1 VNSAELAE
9 FRQKFTETKAR
20 ACERWDDLNTGA
32 TPVIYVGAGSCGR
45 AAGAMDVIA
54 AVEETTE
61 RLKIRT
67 RVLQVG
73 CIGPCYLE
81 PLMDIRKPG
90 LPRLSYANVTAKK
103 ASEIV
108 EAVLD
113 RGETLKPVGYFGEQP
128 FDGVDRFF
136 DLPMMKPQV
145 RIVLRNC
152 GIIDPEEIDHY
163 LARDGYEGFLKA
175 VAMKPDELI
184 QEVAASGIRGRGG
197 AGFPTGRKW
206 QTCYDQKA
214 DQKYIICNADEGDPG
229 AFMNR
234 SLLEGD
240 PHAVLEGMM
249 IAAHAIGASRGYIY
263 ARSEYPLAIKRLDKA
278 ISDAR
283 SLGLFNCFPDFE
295 FAVKIKE
302 GAGAFVCGEET
313 ALIAS
318 IEGKR
323 GSPRPRP
330 PFPAVA
336 GLYGKPT
343 IINNVETL
351 GTLPNILRN
360 GASWYA
366 GHGAGKSKGTKTFS
380 LVGKVKRTGL
390 IEVPLGTTLRK
401 VIFDIGG
408 GPLNDAKPFKA
419 VQTGGPSGGCL
430 PAEYLDKPIDYENL
444 AAAGSIMGS
453 GGLIVMDQE
462 TCVVDIASYFLD
474 FTQKESCGK
483 CTPCRVGTRV
493 MVDILKRIKEGDG
506 EEDDLEKLE
515 RLGATMSKG
524 SLCALGKSAPN
535 PVITTIRYFRDE
547 YLEHIHERRCRAGVC
562 KEFITFFINSECTGC
577 GVCLKACPS
586 KAITGQKKE
595 VHLLDTAKCI
605 KCGVC
610 KSVCQFDAVEV
621 KSP

>member
-1 VNSAELAE
+1 
-9 FRQKFTETKAR
+9 
-20 ACERWDDLNTGA
+20 
-32 TPVIYVGAGSCGR
+32 
-45 AAGAMDVIA
+45 
-54 AVEETTE
+54 
-61 RLKIRT
+61 
-67 RVLQVG
+67 
-73 CIGPCYLE
+73 
-81 PLMDIRKPG
+81 
-90 LPRLSYANVTAKK
+90 
-103 ASEIV
+103 
-108 EAVLD
+108 
-113 RGETLKPVGYFGEQP
+113 
-128 FDGVDRFF
+128 
-136 DLPMMKPQV
+136 
-145 RIVLRNC
+145 
-152 GIIDPEEIDHY
+152 
-163 LARDGYEGFLKA
+163 
-175 VAMKPDELI
+175 
-184 QEVAASGIRGRGG
+184 
-197 AGFPTGRKW
+197 
-206 QTCYDQKA
+206 
-214 DQKYIICNADEGDPG
+214 
-229 AFMNR
+229 
-234 SLLEGD
+234 
-240 PHAVLEGMM
+240 
-249 IAAHAIGASRGYIY
+249 
-263 ARSEYPLAIKRLDKA
+263 
-278 ISDAR
+278 
-283 SLGLFNCFPDFE
+283 
-295 FAVKIKE
+295 
-302 GAGAFVCGEET
+302 
-313 ALIAS
+313 LIAS